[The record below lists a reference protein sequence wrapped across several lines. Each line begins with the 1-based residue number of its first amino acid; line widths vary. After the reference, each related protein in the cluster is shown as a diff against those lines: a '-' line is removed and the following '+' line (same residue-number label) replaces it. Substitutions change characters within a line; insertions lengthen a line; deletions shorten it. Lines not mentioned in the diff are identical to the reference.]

1 MVSPENWQNQIA
13 KSKRSFM
20 NRRQRTIVRE
30 FLIVIAFTAAAVLAM
45 INFKDWINRSE
56 AVRAMQDLSGKISQ
70 YRSMNGMV
78 PPQYYVDNLQGELEG
93 SPRLGDLKYR
103 GIWIDLESSGDEI
116 LAYSRKKY
124 HSLLVGSGYVVLR
137 LDGRVEWLGKRE
149 FEEILARQQSKDEL
163 QILQR
168 KTQGPLNDT
177 KVTWPEMQK

>member
-1 MVSPENWQNQIA
+1 
-13 KSKRSFM
+13 M

-30 FLIVIAFTAAAVLAM
+30 FLIVIAFTAVAVLAM

-56 AVRAMQDLSGKISQ
+56 AVRAMQDLSGRISQ

-78 PPQYYVDNLQGELEG
+78 PPQYYVDNLKGELEG

-103 GIWIDLESSGDEI
+103 GVWIDLESSGDEI
-116 LAYSRKKY
+116 LAYSQKNY
-124 HSLLVGSGYVVLR
+124 HSLLVSSGYVVLR

-168 KTQGPLNDT
+168 KPQGPLSDT
-177 KVTWPEMQK
+177 KATWPETKK